1 MAKLKML
8 SPWMVFYREIDAMF
22 KKDPE
27 VQVIYDEDAQIIKL
41 FVDNTDKADAL
52 AQILPEEKEF
62 GNVTL
67 QIVVIPAN
75 NLLQSSPDDLF
86 RRAFYHNEAVRS
98 VESTRDIPG
107 FPCLTYVIFNKEV
120 VQYFTD
126 NLGDYYGI
134 TSTLYQSIAKDIF
147 VNVEGVRFCTD
158 VETGELYWRTSRTP
172 LNFSF

>member
-8 SPWMVFYREIDAMF
+8 SPWMVFYREVDAMF

-27 VQVIYDEDAQIIKL
+27 VQVVYDEDAQVIKL

-52 AQILPEEKEF
+52 SQILPKEKEF
-62 GNVTL
+62 GNVTV

-86 RRAFYHNEAVRS
+86 RRALWRNNAVWS
-98 VESTRDIPG
+98 VETTKDIPG

-134 TSTLYQSIAKDIF
+134 TSTLYQNIAKDIF
-147 VNVEGVRFCTD
+147 VNTEGVYFCTD
-158 VETGELYWRTSRTP
+158 VATRPQP
-172 LNFSF
+172 LATCGSDCMPY